1 VNGIHASADPPVR
14 RAGAHV
20 SRVRIVDP
28 LLAIAAS
35 IAQQQLEVRTPPS
48 LWLVLPSPR
57 LFGFALDD
65 WAGIAALAR
74 DAELDS
80 E

>member
-1 VNGIHASADPPVR
+1 
-14 RAGAHV
+14 V
-20 SRVRIVDP
+20 SRVRFVDP

-48 LWLVLPSPR
+48 LWLALPSPR